1 MRRAIGHFTTVLGY
15 CSRWGSPWVVL
26 VACLLLTWWADPAST
41 LHGFFTTSSTRVWC
55 VGGGMSLL
63 LFLSLWWLD
72 AIRRA
77 ALGRAEQAA
86 DSLRRS
92 EAEARMLALVADRTS
107 SGVAIS
113 DSEGRIEWIN
123 EGFSRLT
130 GYSLGEVTGRRAAD
144 LLRGPETDLD
154 VLGQLHET
162 VHRGKPATAE
172 IVNYSKSGWKYHSA
186 MEVLPVCNSSGR
198 ITNFISIE
206 TDISDRVAAEA
217 ELRGQEQRY
226 HGLFESAVDGLLVLD
241 PGGTIVEANRAAYR
255 LWGYVPGAL
264 SGRAIV
270 SLFHPDHA
278 DTVEQLCRE
287 AESGD
292 SSRMDATCV
301 AKDGT
306 LLDAQLQATRF
317 RFQDNP
323 HVLVAVQDISL
334 RLETQQRLQDYATG
348 LESANRCL
356 ETYSFAAQAA
366 ARARGEFVDA
376 MRHELNTQ
384 MTTILGFAELLSAG
398 DGLRSDI
405 QPDEGG
411 DAALSD
417 EAADAVLR
425 ASRSLRQLVEELFD
439 LAKIEPVQA
448 VVKKTRCNPREITR
462 TACAVAAV
470 WARVKHV
477 AVEVEFP
484 GPIPETIETDPIYLR
499 QILLTLLRLA
509 VHSTPNGTV
518 CLLVRMLPAGQNVR
532 QLELAVSG
540 VLDGFPWEESSQ
552 QAEASADISVSR
564 QMARRLGGDLSVETT
579 PGAGATYRLTIDVGS
594 LVDVA
599 MIDADDPGPGDIP
612 PAIAA
617 DSGNATPEFPSS
629 DGEADSGS
637 PSSP

>member
-1 MRRAIGHFTTVLGY
+1 
-15 CSRWGSPWVVL
+15 
-26 VACLLLTWWADPAST
+26 
-41 LHGFFTTSSTRVWC
+41 
-55 VGGGMSLL
+55 
-63 LFLSLWWLD
+63 
-72 AIRRA
+72 
-77 ALGRAEQAA
+77 
-86 DSLRRS
+86 
-92 EAEARMLALVADRTS
+92 
-107 SGVAIS
+107 
-113 DSEGRIEWIN
+113 
-123 EGFSRLT
+123 
-130 GYSLGEVTGRRAAD
+130 
-144 LLRGPETDLD
+144 
-154 VLGQLHET
+154 
-162 VHRGKPATAE
+162 
-172 IVNYSKSGWKYHSA
+172 
-186 MEVLPVCNSSGR
+186 
-198 ITNFISIE
+198 
-206 TDISDRVAAEA
+206 
-217 ELRGQEQRY
+217 
-226 HGLFESAVDGLLVLD
+226 
-241 PGGTIVEANRAAYR
+241 
-255 LWGYVPGAL
+255 
-264 SGRAIV
+264 
-270 SLFHPDHA
+270 
-278 DTVEQLCRE
+278 
-287 AESGD
+287 
-292 SSRMDATCV
+292 
-301 AKDGT
+301 
-306 LLDAQLQATRF
+306 
-317 RFQDNP
+317 
-323 HVLVAVQDISL
+323 
-334 RLETQQRLQDYATG
+334 
-348 LESANRCL
+348 
-356 ETYSFAAQAA
+356 
-366 ARARGEFVDA
+366 